1 MKLNKRILSL
11 GMAAV
16 MTVPLT
22 ACGGGKKADEAA
34 ANVNLPSIDS
44 ITLSTADQ
52 PGDYTDLT
60 ASIKVLT
67 NRTDIVDTVYKGYA
81 EQFMELYPNIT
92 VEYEGITDY
101 EESLKLRLTTGDWG
115 DLCFI
120 PTSVNK
126 SELSQY
132 FAPLGDFDTLDG
144 IYNFCVEKSFDGT
157 VYGIANG
164 GTAGGV
170 VYNKKVWDQAG
181 ITELPTTPDEFL
193 DALQMIKDKTDAV
206 PLYTNFAAGWPMG
219 AWDAYTDIVCTGDPD
234 FKNKMAHMKDPFAKK
249 DDMTGPYAV
258 YYLMYEAV
266 ARGLI
271 EEDPASTDWESSKGA
286 INKGE
291 IASMVLGSWAV
302 QQCRDQGETPE
313 DVKYMPFPITVNGKR
328 YASAGGNYGFGIN
341 NKATED
347 NQIAALL
354 YLKWVLEESPMYADE
369 GSIPALKSAPLPD
382 VLADFEGVALL
393 SNVPAPAGEEDLFDQ
408 VNLESEVGINNDDY
422 PDCEILES
430 ALYGTKTLDELMGEW
445 NAKWT
450 KAQETLSVEVTDVQA
465 EAAAVSAGADAAE
478 ADAAETDNTA
488 ETPEAGTPE
497 AEAAE

>member
-1 MKLNKRILSL
+1 
-11 GMAAV
+11 
-16 MTVPLT
+16 
-22 ACGGGKKADEAA
+22 
-34 ANVNLPSIDS
+34 
-44 ITLSTADQ
+44 
-52 PGDYTDLT
+52 
-60 ASIKVLT
+60 
-67 NRTDIVDTVYKGYA
+67 
-81 EQFMELYPNIT
+81 MELYPNIT

-120 PTSVNK
+120 PTSVGK

-132 FAPLGDFDTLDG
+132 FAPLGSFDTLDQ

-170 VYNKKVWDQAG
+170 VYNKKVWDAAG
-181 ITELPTTPDEFL
+181 ITKLPATPDEFL
-193 DALQMIKDKTDAV
+193 DALQAIKDKTDAV
-206 PLYTNFAAGWPMG
+206 PLYTNFSAGWPMG

-234 FKNKMAHMKDPFAKK
+234 FKNKMPHMKDPFAKK

-258 YYLMYEAV
+258 YYVMYEAV

-302 QQCRDQGETPE
+302 QQCRDQGTTPE
-313 DVKYMPFPITVNGKR
+313 DVKYMPFPITVGGKR

-341 NKATED
+341 NKATEE

-354 YLKWVLEESPMYADE
+354 YLKWLLEASPIYTDE

-382 VLADFEGVALL
+382 VLADFEGVELL

-430 ALYGTKTLDELMGEW
+430 ALYGTRTLDELMGEW

-465 EAAAVSAGADAAE
+465 VPADAGSAAE
-478 ADAAETDNTA
+478 APAADEAEAPEEGAADAQENAEDA
-488 ETPEAGTPE
+488 SETPEAETE
-497 AEAAE
+497 E